1 VISAYG
7 SRNYRV
13 GRSCNSAGNGRLFK
27 VVIVAYMVFVS
38 VYLLFLIVAGSGVKS
53 AVAAA
58 LAWLTG
64 AIIGFGNWPS
74 GTRPEGEP

>member
-1 VISAYG
+1 MTHIPE
-7 SRNYRV
+7 SRS
-13 GRSCNSAGNGRLFK
+13 GTNSAGGRRLFK

-38 VYLLFLIVAGSGVKS
+38 VYIIGLIVTGGGVKS

-64 AIIGFGNWPS
+64 AIIGFRNWPS
-74 GTRPEGEP
+74 GAPR